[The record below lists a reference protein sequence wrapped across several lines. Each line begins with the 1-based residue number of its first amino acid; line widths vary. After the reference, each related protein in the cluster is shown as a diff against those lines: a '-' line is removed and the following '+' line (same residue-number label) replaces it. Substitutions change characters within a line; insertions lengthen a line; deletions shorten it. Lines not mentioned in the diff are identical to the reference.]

1 METLCRGD
9 DLTET
14 EAGVLFEAVFAGEV
28 DAVRLGAI
36 LAALKAK
43 GESSAEIRGAAKA
56 MLAAAAA
63 FPRPADLEIGEIVGT
78 GGDGAR
84 TINISTTAALAAA
97 GAGLFVAKHGN
108 RAVSSLSGASDVLTA
123 LGVEV
128 AATPEQAA
136 QTLVETGFTFCF
148 APVYHPAMKFA
159 APVRRELGVRT
170 IFNLLGPLTN
180 PARPDYALIGVYD
193 PALLMTTAETLKG
206 LGVKRAFVV
215 HGAGLDEV
223 AVHGETQAVETDNV
237 LLRAQDQRNC
247 LVGYIVA
254 EHQNRLLLITDRTGR
269 AFLEVDR
276 PAEDLAGGT
285 PEVNARITEA
295 LLAGGG
301 TPAQRDCVAA
311 NLALLILLGK
321 KAATLPEAVAS
332 ARRTLEN
339 GAGLRVLAHLREKS
353 AEGERRAA

>member
-1 METLCRGD
+1 M
-9 DLTET
+9 
-14 EAGVLFEAVFAGEV
+14 
-28 DAVRLGAI
+28 
-36 LAALKAK
+36 
-43 GESSAEIRGAAKA
+43 
-56 MLAAAAA
+56 
-63 FPRPADLEIGEIVGT
+63 
-78 GGDGAR
+78 
-84 TINISTTAALAAA
+84 
-97 GAGLFVAKHGN
+97 
-108 RAVSSLSGASDVLTA
+108 SGASDVLTA

-128 AATPEQAA
+128 AVTPERAA

-148 APVYHPAMKFA
+148 APVYHSAMKFA

-206 LGVKRAFVV
+206 LGMKRAFVV
-215 HGAGLDEV
+215 YGAGLDEV
-223 AVHGETQAVETDNV
+223 AVHGETQVVELTQASD
-237 LLRAQDQRNC
+237 
-247 LVGYIVA
+247 
-254 EHQNRLLLITDRTGR
+254 LIPKVFRP
-269 AFLEVDR
+269 VDFGVTR
-276 PAEDLAGGT
+276 DYRAEDLAGGT

>member
-1 METLCRGD
+1 MILSHNFSDLLETLCRGD

-14 EAGVLFEAVFAGEV
+14 EAGALFEAVFAGEV

-97 GAGLFVAKHGN
+97 GAGLFIAKHGN

-128 AATPEQAA
+128 AVTPEQAA

-148 APVYHPAMKFA
+148 APVYHSAMKFA

-215 HGAGLDEV
+215 YGRFWGDARLSGGRSCGRHSGSERPDHGSLVGWGRYPGSARLRRREPGVAHSFGKEGGDASRSRGQCTTDARKRCGVEGAGSFAGEV
-223 AVHGETQAVETDNV
+223 G
-237 LLRAQDQRNC
+237 
-247 LVGYIVA
+247 
-254 EHQNRLLLITDRTGR
+254 
-269 AFLEVDR
+269 
-276 PAEDLAGGT
+276 
-285 PEVNARITEA
+285 
-295 LLAGGG
+295 
-301 TPAQRDCVAA
+301 
-311 NLALLILLGK
+311 
-321 KAATLPEAVAS
+321 
-332 ARRTLEN
+332 
-339 GAGLRVLAHLREKS
+339 
-353 AEGERRAA
+353 

>member
-1 METLCRGD
+1 MIPNHNYSDLLETLCRGD
-9 DLTET
+9 NLSEND
-14 EAGVLFEAVFAGEV
+14 AGALFEAVFAGDV

-43 GESSAEIRGAAKA
+43 GESPAEIRGAAKA
-56 MLAAAAA
+56 MLAAAAD

-123 LGVEV
+123 LGVDV
-128 AATPEQAA
+128 TVTPDRAA
-136 QTLVETGFTFCF
+136 QTLVETGLTFCF

-215 HGAGLDEV
+215 HGAGLEEV
-223 AVHGETQAVETDNV
+223 AVHGVTQAVELTAAGDLV
-237 LLRAQDQRNC
+237 PKTFCPAAFGVTRN
-247 LVGYIVA
+247 Y
-254 EHQNRLLLITDRTGR
+254 R
-269 AFLEVDR
+269 
-276 PAEDLAGGT
+276 AEDLAGGT
-285 PEVNARITEA
+285 PDANARITEA

-301 TPAQRDCVAA
+301 TPAQKDCVAA
-311 NLALLILLGK
+311 NLALLLLLGK
-321 KAATLPEAVAS
+321 KAATLPEAVAC
-332 ARRTLEN
+332 ARRTLES
-339 GAGLRVLAHLREKS
+339 GAGLTVLTRLRERT
-353 AEGERRAA
+353 AAGERRAA

>member
-1 METLCRGD
+1 MILTHNFSDLLETLCRGD

-14 EAGVLFEAVFAGEV
+14 EAGALFEAVFAGEV

-63 FPRPADLEIGEIVGT
+63 FPRPADFEIGEIVGT

-128 AATPEQAA
+128 AVTPERAA

-148 APVYHPAMKFA
+148 APVYHSAMKFA

-170 IFNLLGPLTN
+170 IFNLLGPL
-180 PARPDYALIGVYD
+180 
-193 PALLMTTAETLKG
+193 
-206 LGVKRAFVV
+206 
-215 HGAGLDEV
+215 
-223 AVHGETQAVETDNV
+223 
-237 LLRAQDQRNC
+237 
-247 LVGYIVA
+247 
-254 EHQNRLLLITDRTGR
+254 
-269 AFLEVDR
+269 
-276 PAEDLAGGT
+276 
-285 PEVNARITEA
+285 
-295 LLAGGG
+295 
-301 TPAQRDCVAA
+301 
-311 NLALLILLGK
+311 
-321 KAATLPEAVAS
+321 S
-332 ARRTLEN
+332 ACTIPRF
-339 GAGLRVLAHLREKS
+339 
-353 AEGERRAA
+353 

>member
-1 METLCRGD
+1 MILTHNFSDLLETLCRGD

-14 EAGVLFEAVFAGEV
+14 EAGALFEAVFAGEV

-43 GESSAEIRGAAKA
+43 GESPAEIRGAAKA

-128 AATPEQAA
+128 AVTPERAA

-148 APVYHPAMKFA
+148 APVYHSAMKFA

-206 LGVKRAFVV
+206 LGMKRAFVV
-215 HGAGLDEV
+215 YGAGLDEV
-223 AVHGETQAVETDNV
+223 AVHGETQAVELTQAGD
-237 LLRAQDQRNC
+237 
-247 LVGYIVA
+247 
-254 EHQNRLLLITDRTGR
+254 LIPK
-269 AFLEVDR
+269 AFRPVDFGVTR
-276 PAEDLAGGT
+276 DYRAEDFAGGT

-321 KAATLPEAVAS
+321 KAATLSEAVAS

>member
-1 METLCRGD
+1 MIPTYHYAHLLETLCRGD

-14 EAGVLFEAVFAGEV
+14 DAGVLFDAVFAGEI
-28 DAVRLGAI
+28 DAVRLGAV

-43 GESSAEIRGAAKA
+43 GESPAEIRGAAKA
-56 MLAAAAA
+56 MLSAAAG
-63 FPRPADLEIGEIVGT
+63 FPRPAGLEIGEIVGT

-123 LGVEV
+123 LGIDVSV
-128 AATPEQAA
+128 TPERAA
-136 QTLVETGFTFCF
+136 QTLAETGFTFCF

-193 PALLMTTAETLKG
+193 PALLMTMAQTLKG

-223 AVHGETQAVETDNV
+223 AVHGVTHAVALTE
-237 LLRAQDQRNC
+237 AGE
-247 LVGYIVA
+247 LVPK
-254 EHQNRLLLITDRTGR
+254 Q
-269 AFLEVDR
+269 FR
-276 PAEDLAGGT
+276 PADFGVTQVYRTEDFAGGT
-285 PEVNARITEA
+285 PEDNARITEA
-295 LLAGGG
+295 MLTGGG
-301 TPAQRDCVAA
+301 TPAQKDCVAA
-311 NLALLILLGK
+311 NLALLLLLGK
-321 KAATLPEAVAS
+321 KAATLPDAVAC
-332 ARRTLEN
+332 ARRTLES
-339 GAGLRVLAHLREKS
+339 GAGLTVLTHLRETS
-353 AEGERRAA
+353 AADARRAA